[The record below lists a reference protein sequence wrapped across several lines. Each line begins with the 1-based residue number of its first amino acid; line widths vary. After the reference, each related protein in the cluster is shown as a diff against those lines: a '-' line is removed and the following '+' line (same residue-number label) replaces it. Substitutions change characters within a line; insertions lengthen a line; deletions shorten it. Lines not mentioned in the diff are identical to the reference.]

1 MTKKPTFSETVADGE
16 FAPNTWRRAG
26 EMAGLYSVVLSHA
39 DGEWMAKCV
48 ELPTVFVFGKT
59 PEAAMKKIQ
68 EPLTVVIATLLEAE
82 RPVPAPMTEGKRD
95 AQVNVKL
102 TAEERFVVENAAKNR
117 GFKGLSDF
125 FRFAALQIARA

>member
-1 MTKKPTFSETVADGE
+1 MKKTASDAVADGE
-16 FAPNTWRRAG
+16 FARDIWTRAAA
-26 EMAGLYSVVLSHA
+26 MSGLYSVVLSHA

-102 TAEERFVVENAAKNR
+102 TAEERFLVENAAKNR